1 MSPSLCFLQHLL
13 SNKHGWWWPYKKC
26 STALEMLCHGR
37 IPIGACSRAKSGK
50 SEQRFSYKWW
60 KFKNA
65 TACWQRIWKMLNKLA
80 VHCLG
85 LNPWKVINKIVLGG
99 RYWVIPIYSQ
109 GKTPL
114 PALNML
120 ILYSSSDH
128 LIMINSWLLKQLLPG
143 YWITDEEN
151 RCYPNSSLPGNFWYQ
166 SINFSANAP
175 CLS

>member
-26 STALEMLCHGR
+26 RRALEMLCHGR
-37 IPIGACSRAKSGK
+37 IPIGARSRAKSGK

-85 LNPWKVINKIVLGG
+85 LNPIKVINKIVLGG

-109 GKTPL
+109 GKTPFSCSEYVD
-114 PALNML
+114 PVQFIWSFDN
-120 ILYSSSDH
+120 D
-128 LIMINSWLLKQLLPG
+128 KQL
-143 YWITDEEN
+143 ITQTA
-151 RCYPNSSLPGNFWYQ
+151 FTW
-166 SINFSANAP
+166 
-175 CLS
+175 